1 MVVCVLGLI
10 IAEYI
15 RPDYY
20 IVADGKKWE
29 VDACGGEVV
38 IEFNTNIPENRLYI
52 SSSSWIEVHRDNN
65 YIVAKCHPNDE
76 SGDNETHMREGYIRL
91 EGYDFGLL
99 GLDREKVSK
108 YVSINQHEDSTKTC
122 GGIDKVW
129 FTTNENG
136 IRIHVDFEVRYVDVS
151 NYDEF
156 SCIVWACDDED
167 NPVISDDE
175 AFTNSSSEVRV
186 RRTFN
191 PDDTFKKY
199 KNFRLFLPYKV
210 FAHSSLENRTK
221 LHFIVELHELSN
233 GKWRQFAKESDIEF
247 DFPENFSSNANSSE
261 VQENKKM
268 ELPTG
273 SNSSSTSEKNTSNYE
288 KENNTK
294 TVIVEH
300 HRDPMPVQEW
310 QDCNICLG
318 SGTCQTCYGSG
329 TNWNGNR
336 CISCNYSGKCNFCH
350 GQGGRY
356 RTVYR

>member
-1 MVVCVLGLI
+1 M
-10 IAEYI
+10 
-15 RPDYY
+15 
-20 IVADGKKWE
+20 
-29 VDACGGEVV
+29 
-38 IEFNTNIPENRLYI
+38 
-52 SSSSWIEVHRDNN
+52 
-65 YIVAKCHPNDE
+65 
-76 SGDNETHMREGYIRL
+76 
-91 EGYDFGLL
+91 
-99 GLDREKVSK
+99 
-108 YVSINQHEDSTKTC
+108 
-122 GGIDKVW
+122 
-129 FTTNENG
+129 
-136 IRIHVDFEVRYVDVS
+136 
-151 NYDEF
+151 
-156 SCIVWACDDED
+156 
-167 NPVISDDE
+167 
-175 AFTNSSSEVRV
+175 
-186 RRTFN
+186 
-191 PDDTFKKY
+191 
-199 KNFRLFLPYKV
+199 
-210 FAHSSLENRTK
+210 
-221 LHFIVELHELSN
+221 SN